1 MGLNKFLCFTYTWD
15 KFGPVEVIKEIATEN
30 IRSSNIDKIFV
41 EFFRWCQVVSTNDM
55 SQVQYKAIAKVLSE
69 GQVSA
74 HCIGDLNQSTVVHF
88 TVIQKYIWV

>member
-1 MGLNKFLCFTYTWD
+1 
-15 KFGPVEVIKEIATEN
+15 
-30 IRSSNIDKIFV
+30 
-41 EFFRWCQVVSTNDM
+41 M

-88 TVIQKYIWV
+88 TVIQKYI